1 LAERR
6 TLCNAVDNIGYDA
19 WLCVQENGSSCWG
32 AHRSE
37 RGFGLSEKGG
47 QVLMQ
52 WTATGQRDC
61 IFCLS
66 PTFPR
71 KRCEKIQSKLVAAL
85 PDLYCH

>member
-1 LAERR
+1 
-6 TLCNAVDNIGYDA
+6 
-19 WLCVQENGSSCWG
+19 
-32 AHRSE
+32 
-37 RGFGLSEKGG
+37 
-47 QVLMQ
+47 MQ
-52 WTATGQRDC
+52 WTATGQRGC